1 MCSREKNKDLKVA
14 DIYTACEVKA
24 CDCDKMQDAT
34 QLFQQAGE
42 ALPVFDYSHQ
52 YVGLLEPSGFVQFL
66 DAYFENLKFGDRG
79 NEFVMDNFEH
89 DSEIHFLPIDQ
100 VSRYVNRELPTVS
113 VDTSLA
119 EAKQTILQAKANAV
133 PVMDTD
139 GNLVGT
145 LSLRRIMEFEPPCR
159 ATTKLTSEFVSQS

>member
-1 MCSREKNKDLKVA
+1 MCSREKNKNLKVA
-14 DIYTACEVKA
+14 DLYTACELKA
-24 CDCDKMQDAT
+24 CDCDKMQDVT

-52 YVGLLEPSGFVQFL
+52 YVGLLEPSGFIRFL
-66 DAYFENLKFGDRG
+66 DAYFDNLKFGDRG

-113 VDTSLA
+113 VDASLA
-119 EAKQTILQAKANAV
+119 EAKQTILQSKAKAIPITN
-133 PVMDTD
+133 TE
-139 GNLVGT
+139 GKFVGT
-145 LSLRRIMEFEPPCR
+145 LSLRRIMEFEPQCQAAAKR
-159 ATTKLTSEFVSQS
+159 TSPIVSQG